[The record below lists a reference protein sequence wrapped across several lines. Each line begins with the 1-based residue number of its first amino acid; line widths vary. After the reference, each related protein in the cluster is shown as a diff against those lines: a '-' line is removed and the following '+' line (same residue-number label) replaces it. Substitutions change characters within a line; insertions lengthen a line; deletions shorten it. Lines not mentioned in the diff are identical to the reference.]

1 VNVSRILAPNPGPF
15 TGAGT
20 NTYVLGSGGEALVI
34 DPGPVD
40 AGHRRAIGETIGNLR
55 PVAVLVTHTHSDH
68 APLANPLAEELAVAA
83 CGFADGPGFRTD
95 RRLAE
100 GDEVRLGSE
109 ALQALHTP
117 GHSADHL
124 CFRVGEALF
133 TGDHILGGSSVT
145 VEDMGA
151 YLASLERLRDLP
163 LRRIYPGHGPQIDQ
177 PAEVID
183 GYLRHRRER
192 EEQILAAVGGGAA
205 TVGAVVESVYQDVD
219 PELHPL
225 AARSVLAHLRKLS
238 GEGRVDLAEGASD
251 SLEGMSVVIRGRR
264 A

>member
-1 VNVSRILAPNPGPF
+1 VKVSRILAPNPGPF
-15 TGAGT
+15 TGPGT
-20 NTYVLGSGGEALVI
+20 NTYVLGSGGQALVI
-34 DPGPVD
+34 DPGPLD
-40 AGHRRAIGETIGNLR
+40 TAHRREIRETMGDLR

-68 APLANPLAEELAVAA
+68 APLANPLAEELAVPA
-83 CGFADGPGFRTD
+83 CGFADGPGFRAD
-95 RRLAE
+95 SRLGE
-100 GDEVRLGSE
+100 GDQIRLGRE

-145 VEDMGA
+145 VDDMGA

-163 LRRIYPGHGPQIDQ
+163 LRRLYPGHGPEIDR

-183 GYLRHRRER
+183 EYLRHRRER
-192 EEQILAAVGGGAA
+192 EEQILEAVGGGAA
-205 TVGAVVESVYQDVD
+205 TVGAVVESVYQGVD
-219 PELHPL
+219 PDLHTL
-225 AARSVLAHLRKLS
+225 ATRSVLAHLRKLS

-251 SLEGMSVVIRGRR
+251 SLEGISVAIRGAR

>member
-1 VNVSRILAPNPGPF
+1 MRVSRILAPNPGPF

-20 NTYVLGSGGEALVI
+20 NTYVVGSVDEALVI
-34 DPGPVD
+34 DPGPLD
-40 AGHRRAIGETIGNLR
+40 PSHRRAIRETIEDLR
-55 PVAVLVTHTHSDH
+55 PVAVLVTHAHSDH

-83 CGFADGPGFRTD
+83 CGFADGPGFRAD
-95 RRLAE
+95 RRLVE
-100 GDEVRLGSE
+100 GDEVRLGRE
-109 ALQALHTP
+109 ALLALHTP

-163 LRRIYPGHGPQIDQ
+163 LRRIYPGHGPEIDR
-177 PAEVID
+177 PAEAID
-183 GYLRHRRER
+183 EYLRHRRER
-192 EEQILAAVGGGAA
+192 EKQILAAVEGGAA
-205 TVGAVVESVYQDVD
+205 TVRAVVESVYRGVD
-219 PELHPL
+219 PDLHPL

-238 GEGRVDLAEGASD
+238 AEGRVDLAEGPSD
-251 SLEGMSVVIRGRR
+251 NLEEISVAIRKAR